1 MIRLHHCHQTR
12 SMRVLWLLYELEIDF
27 ELVVR
32 PFDSSLRQPDYLSL
46 SPAGR
51 VPAIEIDDLVMFESG
66 AILEYL
72 CELFTEKGLGR
83 SAGDPERAEWLIWIH
98 FSETLGQ
105 HCANLNQ
112 QHNVIYPVEARSP
125 LIMKLEAKRAEKCL
139 AAIDNKLTDGRDY
152 LLKSGFSA
160 ADVAVGQ
167 SVFMAKHFVDI
178 AEFPSLSGWFQ
189 RISSR
194 QAYQDSVKG
203 EDNDVLFGQDF
214 YPVPV
219 PD

>member
-105 HCANLNQ
+105 HCANLNSS
-112 QHNVIYPVEARSP
+112 I
-125 LIMKLEAKRAEKCL
+125 
-139 AAIDNKLTDGRDY
+139 T
-152 LLKSGFSA
+152 
-160 ADVAVGQ
+160 
-167 SVFMAKHFVDI
+167 
-178 AEFPSLSGWFQ
+178 LS
-189 RISSR
+189 I
-194 QAYQDSVKG
+194 
-203 EDNDVLFGQDF
+203 L
-214 YPVPV
+214 
-219 PD
+219 